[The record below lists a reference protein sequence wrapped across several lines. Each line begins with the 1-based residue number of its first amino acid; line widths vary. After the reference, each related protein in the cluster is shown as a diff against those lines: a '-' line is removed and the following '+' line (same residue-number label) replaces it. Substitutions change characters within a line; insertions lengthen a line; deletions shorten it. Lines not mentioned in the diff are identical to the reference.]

1 MKFRLVR
8 ALIRIVLL
16 ILPLSVFVGAGSWK
30 MLYDT
35 ETENSV
41 GLSDDYVNVN
51 LHAREQSN
59 SSEVITKFYIPNKT
73 TVTHDISAV
82 NENGESVTT
91 KYTNNIGSDYKD
103 VNYDE
108 IPQYYDVVDG
118 VYTPIDQ
125 HNSGKGPEQIKSLDI
140 NVDSWTE
147 VSDSSQWGDVWVV
160 GYDADHPLRF
170 YVNCDNNRTGSAK
183 YKVGDVY
190 TNNSI
195 PSEKLVS
202 ETVDV
207 DEETGN
213 ITTTRIYERVIVNN
227 VHECVRGEKKIAF
240 IFTMKYIY
248 WSIFPTY
255 QRRMVQTIQKA
266 SEKSDFDL
274 NASYS
279 VKNGAVISPESL
291 TRDGYSFCAFYSDET
306 YSQLFDFTQPITQ
319 DTDIYALFLNNT
331 NTELSLSNK
340 INESSELDVY
350 DQRRNGSGGD
360 YDVIADPFYD
370 TTTNTIF
377 LKGCSINANSIINFT
392 FDDSKIYLEPIE
404 GTFNDSVASHRTNT
418 DTSVSTEYSG
428 TSYIGD
434 DNCSLNIVMTGDITI
449 EGTLNLGADIGG
461 TNDYTKFSYIKGRY
475 AKIDLYGHNIYVDGG
490 TLNGYGVITDTVGT
504 GKIIVTNGGTVK
516 STISV
521 TDGRQINQVLVGIS
535 KRQTPFSEYK
545 FPYLQVP
552 VYFYNGTTFSGYL
565 KFELCRYGISNI
577 ILNVISS
584 SNALFL
590 WNDDNSSNYVL
601 FYPYR
606 VKNITDLNDIN
617 LLRQDYDLRNAFI
630 FNANIKEI
638 ESLNL
643 SLQIEIMIKLTG
655 ELDFIR
661 IDVPISSFFDII
673 VKPNYTFEIISKLTF
688 YPGSALTIE
697 KGAILKLSYRGEVK
711 YSDQAVYISG
721 EERYVAGGLM
731 SYTNHIGEIAKNNF
745 SKNYFNIGIY
755 NNSKF
760 WQVYKN
766 SNINIYG
773 DLEFDNSIDTSA
785 STNDGFY
792 YLSGNINLSEE
803 ALKSII
809 ENKNII
815 KTYDFKAELH
825 SGYFVDSAHLSID
838 YEYEAATAY
847 NCNCLISNNTA
858 YIIDGQRSWVGSFD
872 PQNGVFIKTGDISL
886 SNDGFSVSNANGKYF
901 LQLDNDMYEDG
912 SSSSNQASRI
922 DRNINIAEISE
933 LNINSLIIKST
944 DNTYYAYFCGIY
956 VPVVSSLT
964 SINDITNGST
974 ITANCRKFFSNSGA
988 DYSYAANYD
997 NMIIKINTSTKIWS
1011 YSSFA

>member
-1 MKFRLVR
+1 MKSKYIQSI
-8 ALIRIVLL
+8 IRFILL
-16 ILPLSVFVGAGSWK
+16 IILPFSICVGVGSWS
-30 MLYDT
+30 LIYDSS
-35 ETENSV
+35 TENDV
-41 GLSDDYVNVN
+41 GIDNDYVKVNV
-51 LHAREQSN
+51 HGRKQSN
-59 SSEVITKFYIPNKT
+59 STEVITKYYIPKET
-73 TVTHDISAV
+73 TVTHNISAV
-82 NENGESVTT
+82 NEKGESVTT
-91 KYTNNIGSDYKD
+91 KYTNNIGNNYKD
-103 VNYDE
+103 VSYDE

-118 VYTPIDQ
+118 VYAPINQ
-125 HNSGKGPEQIKSLDI
+125 HDSSKGPEQIKSLNI
-140 NVDSWTE
+140 SVDTWSE
-147 VSDSSQWGDVWVV
+147 VSDSSQWGDAWVV

-170 YVNCDNNRTGSAK
+170 YVNCDNHITGKCK
-183 YKVGDVY
+183 YKEGDVY

-195 PSEKLVS
+195 SNERVVS

-207 DEETGN
+207 DETSG
-213 ITTTRIYERVIVNN
+213 TTTTTKIYERVIVNGI
-227 VHECVRGEKKIAF
+227 HECVRGQKWI
-240 IFTMKYIY
+240 IVTMKYIY
-248 WSIFPTY
+248 WSVFLTY
-255 QRRMVQTIQKA
+255 QRRMVQTIQKT
-266 SEKSDFDL
+266 SEKNDFDL
-274 NASYS
+274 NTSYT
-279 VKNGAVISPESL
+279 VKTGSLISPETITL
-291 TRDGYSFCAFYSDET
+291 DGYNFCAFYSDET
-306 YSQLFDFTQPITQ
+306 YSQLFDFTRPITEN
-319 DTDIYALFLNNT
+319 TNIYALFLNN
-331 NTELSLSNK
+331 SNASKTLAQK
-340 INESSELDVY
+340 INQSGSLNVY
-350 DQRRNGSGGD
+350 DQKRSGSGGD
-360 YDVIADPFYD
+360 YDVISDPFYD
-370 TTTNTIF
+370 STTNTIF
-377 LKGCSINANSIINFT
+377 LDNCTINSNSTVNFT
-392 FDDSKIYLEPIE
+392 FDDSKIYLDPIE
-404 GTFNDSVASHRTNT
+404 GTFNDSVSAHRTNI
-418 DTSVSTEYSG
+418 DTSVSTNYSG
-428 TSYIGD
+428 TTYIGD
-434 DNCSLNIVMTGDITI
+434 KNCSLNIILTGDITI
-449 EGTLNLGADIGG
+449 NGTLNLGADIGG
-461 TNDYTKFSYIKGRY
+461 TNDYTKFSYIKGKY

-565 KFELCRYGISNI
+565 KFELCRYGISNL

-606 VKNITDLNDIN
+606 VKNITNLNDIN

-643 SLQIEIMIKLTG
+643 SLQIEIVIPLTG

-673 VKPNYTFEIISKLTF
+673 VKPNYNFEIISKLTF
-688 YPGSALTIE
+688 YPGSSLTVE
-697 KGAILKLSYRGEVK
+697 NGATLKFGYRGEVN
-711 YSDQAVYISG
+711 YSTQAVYIPG
-721 EERYVAGGLM
+721 EERYIAGGLM

-755 NNSKF
+755 NNTKF
-760 WQVYKN
+760 RQTYKN

-773 DLEFDNSIDTSA
+773 NLEFDKDIDTSV

-815 KTYDFKAELH
+815 KTYDFKGELH
-825 SGYFVDSAHLSID
+825 SGFFVDSGHLSID

-847 NCNCLISNNTA
+847 NCNCLISNDTA

-886 SNDGFSVSNANGKYF
+886 SNNGFSVSNANGKYF
-901 LQLDNDMYEDG
+901 LQVDNDMYEDG
-912 SSSSNQASRI
+912 SSSSDQTSRI

-988 DYSYAANYD
+988 DYSYATNYD